1 MAPNK
6 EIKPKSYQ
14 LNAGQTLFFGGVAR
28 FDFIQG
34 ERSSFI
40 AYVANDVVLHR
51 TKLEKADAFIKN
63 MLVVFTTASSDELAD
78 FPELVR
84 FEFSIKRKTD
94 IVFAGL
100 GWITVHKTRSCCWL
114 GTQRR

>member
-51 TKLEKADAFIKN
+51 TKLEKL
-63 MLVVFTTASSDELAD
+63 MLLSKTCWWSLQPPRPDELAD

-84 FEFSIKRKTD
+84 FEFSIKEKQ
-94 IVFAGL
+94 ILFLQV
-100 GWITVHKTRSCCWL
+100 
-114 GTQRR
+114 

>member
-1 MAPNK
+1 MLAK
-6 EIKPKSYQ
+6 HS
-14 LNAGQTLFFGGVAR
+14 FFGGVAR

-63 MLVVFTTASSDELAD
+63 MLVVFYNR
-78 FPELVR
+78 LVLM
-84 FEFSIKRKTD
+84 S
-94 IVFAGL
+94 
-100 GWITVHKTRSCCWL
+100 
-114 GTQRR
+114 

>member
-1 MAPNK
+1 M
-6 EIKPKSYQ
+6 
-14 LNAGQTLFFGGVAR
+14 T
-28 FDFIQG
+28 FIQG

-51 TKLEKADAFIKN
+51 TKLEKADAFYQKHVGG
-63 MLVVFTTASSDELAD
+63 LLQPPRPDELAD

-84 FEFSIKRKTD
+84 FEFSIKEKQILFCRFRMD
-94 IVFAGL
+94 HS
-100 GWITVHKTRSCCWL
+100 HKTRSCCWL